1 MHNFKKLSKHRHCR
15 DTKHCFVDS
24 LPYAL
29 CAPFEGVA
37 ALHPLGAPNYFTDKE
52 KKDEKKRRAVRA
64 AHPWM

>member
-1 MHNFKKLSKHRHCR
+1 M
-15 DTKHCFVDS
+15 
-24 LPYAL
+24 P

-52 KKDEKKRRAVRA
+52 KKDEKNRRAVRA